1 MIPVKAFN
9 ILYFKPF
16 ACSYAIFFRTSGHY
30 GNILWSETN
39 TCQGICPPYSG
50 CRLLA
55 SIRRNQILWNWS
67 RRGKYDA
74 RLQCETRI
82 HCYNH
87 HIIDIRF
94 DFSRRTFGISEETS
108 HVLELSPRG
117 STPAWAAASTC
128 GLSTSKKWREH
139 YKLISITVYLSTEHR
154 PTRDLQNITRAYLS
168 VQFRNKSSQHPK
180 SGGLVS
186 LYYAVK

>member
-1 MIPVKAFN
+1 MSFMNNSRESTSSFRKKGVSPSFKPSHKLIFFYPLLSISSSVLSIKFDSLVSSVIPVKAFN

-16 ACSYAIFFRTSGHY
+16 ACSYAIFFRTSGHC

-74 RLQCETRI
+74 RLQCELRI

-87 HIIDIRF
+87 HIIDIRL
-94 DFSRRTFGISEETS
+94 DFSRRTFGISEKTS

-117 STPAWAAASTC
+117 SKPALAAAST
-128 GLSTSKKWREH
+128 G
-139 YKLISITVYLSTEHR
+139 
-154 PTRDLQNITRAYLS
+154 
-168 VQFRNKSSQHPK
+168 
-180 SGGLVS
+180 S
-186 LYYAVK
+186 LLT